1 MCIKHFTHIIFNPHK
16 NESKPLDNALCRAL
30 FSTLYLY
37 SLLLDAQQPYEVRT
51 STVSI
56 FK

>member
-37 SLLLDAQQPYEVRT
+37 SLLLDAQQPYEVGT